1 MSWNT
6 KVNTVTQ
13 IATVTTEEH
22 VIKMPI
28 INASATVSLALPA
41 HTVKQVCSPV
51 ALLMYT
57 LVYVQAMQLLVARRV
72 HAAR

>member
-22 VIKMPI
+22 VMKMPI
-28 INASATVSLALPA
+28 INASAAVSLALPA
-41 HTVKQVCSPV
+41 HTVKQVSSFV
-51 ALLMYT
+51 AL
-57 LVYVQAMQLLVARRV
+57 
-72 HAAR
+72 

>member
-1 MSWNT
+1 MLQSHI
-6 KVNTVTQ
+6 VRH

-22 VIKMPI
+22 VTKISI
-28 INASATVSLALPA
+28 INASATVSLALKA
-41 HTVKQVCSPV
+41 HTVKQVSSPV